1 MINFDDIFSR
11 VEKVNAAAGDVL
23 IFYIKTD
30 DAGLPYLSLDEYLDI
45 FNTVKNFLDDKNV
58 SVLFMIDKVCLFSV
72 ENANEAKEHLKKC
85 VSYIQE
91 AVNKAGDIEN
101 GKFRN
106 PIQVQFYCKDAEGQT
121 GGSS

>member
-1 MINFDDIFSR
+1 MINFDDIFS
-11 VEKVNAAAGDVL
+11 KVQKINAAAGDVL

-30 DAGLPYLSLDEYLDI
+30 DTGLPYLSVDEYLDI
-45 FNTVKNFLDDKNV
+45 FNTVQNFLDDKNI

-85 VSYIQE
+85 ISYIQE

-101 GKFRN
+101 RKFQN
-106 PIQVQFYCKDAEGQT
+106 PIQVQFYCEDAGSQT
-121 GGSS
+121 ESSL

>member
-1 MINFDDIFSR
+1 MINYDDIFSR

-30 DAGLPYLSLDEYLDI
+30 DAGIPYLNVDKYLDI
-45 FNTVKNFLDDKNV
+45 FNTVQNFLDDKNI

-85 VSYIQE
+85 ISYIQE

-101 GKFRN
+101 RKFQN
-106 PIQVQFYCKDAEGQT
+106 PIQVQFYCKDAGDQT
-121 GGSS
+121 ESSL

>member
-1 MINFDDIFSR
+1 MINYDDIFSR
-11 VEKVNAAAGDVL
+11 VEKMDAAVGDVL

-30 DAGLPYLSLDEYLDI
+30 DAGLPYLSVDKYLDI
-45 FNTVKNFLDDKNV
+45 FNTVQNFLDDRNA
-58 SVLFMIDKVCLFSV
+58 SALFMVDKICLFSV

-85 VSYIQE
+85 ISYIQE

-106 PIQVQFYCKDAEGQT
+106 PIQVQFYCEDAEGQT
-121 GGSS
+121 GGSF